1 MSKLRLSFLL
11 PLLAFAILALLGAV
25 ALYSTLSGSRD
36 PEQLPSVLVG
46 KPAPQTTLQRLRQR
60 DHNNEN
66 SVTMTEFRG
75 QPLLVNF
82 FASWCAPCRAEA
94 PALEILSKDI
104 TIVGIAYKDR
114 SEDTAEFLQQF
125 GNPFQAVGMDIDGRN
140 GIRWGVYGVPETY
153 LLDRNGVVVLR
164 HAGPI
169 TRGIIENTIMPA
181 LEELGS

>member
-1 MSKLRLSFLL
+1 MSKPRLSFLL
-11 PLLAFAILALLGAV
+11 PLLAFAVLAMFGAV

-36 PEQLPSVLVG
+36 PAQLPSVLVG

-60 DHNNEN
+60 DEN

-94 PALEILSKDI
+94 PALEMLSKDI
-104 TIVGIAYKDR
+104 AIFGIAYKDR

-125 GNPFQAVGMDIDGRN
+125 GNPFQAVGMDIDGRT

-153 LLDRNGVVVLR
+153 LLDRNGVVLLR